1 MILSIISQALCTHL
15 MEIRVSAAKAHEFNK
30 DPIGYMVL
38 YFNLL
43 SSFIFI
49 EITEKLSQKIKI
61 L

>member
-1 MILSIISQALCTHL
+1 
-15 MEIRVSAAKAHEFNK
+15 MEIRFSAAKAHELNK

-38 YFNLL
+38 YFNLVA
-43 SSFIFI
+43 SFIFI

>member
-1 MILSIISQALCTHL
+1 MISSQISQALSSDL
-15 MEIRVSAAKAHEFNK
+15 IEIRFSAEKAHEFNK
-30 DPIGYMVL
+30 EAIGYMVL